1 MYSTQQLFEMD
12 IAATTTAVTSNA
24 NRSSGKREGD
34 ISPQENENQRGKG
47 AGGQKGGK
55 ETQGGGSGGGKKGS
69 ASGSGKQKESASAS
83 GTQKGGGG

>member
-24 NRSSGKREGD
+24 NRSSGKREGGM
-34 ISPQENENQRGKG
+34 SPQESENQKGKD
-47 AGGQKGGK
+47 AGGQKGEK
-55 ETQGGGSGGGKKGS
+55 RTQGGGGGKKGS

-83 GTQKGGGG
+83 ETQKGGGG